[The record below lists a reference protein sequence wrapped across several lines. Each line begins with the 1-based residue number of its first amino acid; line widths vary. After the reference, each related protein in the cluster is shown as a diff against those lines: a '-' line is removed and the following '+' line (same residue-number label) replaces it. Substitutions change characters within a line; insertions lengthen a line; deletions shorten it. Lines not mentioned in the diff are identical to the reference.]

1 MGRQHKRRRPAAQSG
16 LTMVEVMIAMSVLIV
31 GLLAYT
37 RTVASAALSA
47 RTTRE
52 STLATQAAWRV
63 VESMRAQLNFN
74 QVFAMYNT
82 STADDPG
89 GGIVSPGANFA
100 VPGLLPVA
108 GDADGMPG
116 EIVFPTITVGGA
128 LQLREDVANAKLG
141 TPRDL
146 NGDAVIDGV
155 DHAANYQLL
164 PVLVRV
170 RWRGAGGNG
179 LVELPT
185 MLSNF

>member
-1 MGRQHKRRRPAAQSG
+1 MI
-16 LTMVEVMIAMSVLIV
+16 EVMVAMSVLVV

-37 RTVASAALSA
+37 RTVASAAIAA

-52 STLATQAAWRV
+52 TALATQAAWRV
-63 VESMRAQLNFN
+63 IETMRAQANFN
-74 QVFAMYNT
+74 QVFAMYDT
-82 STADDPG
+82 TTADDPG
-89 GGIVSPGANFA
+89 GGVVSPGANFA
-100 VPGLLPVA
+100 VPGLRPVA

-116 EIVFPTITVGGA
+116 EIVFPTMTVGGA

-146 NGDAVIDGV
+146 NGDGV
-155 DHAANYQLL
+155 VDANNHAANYQLL

-170 RWRGAGGNG
+170 RWRGAAGNN
-179 LVELPT
+179 LIELPT